1 MREFKE
7 RAAAKAEVMPVVIV
21 GAGPVGLA
29 LAVDLAQRN
38 IEVVLVDQKTAV
50 GKGSRAVTFAKRT
63 LEIFDKL
70 GIGEAV
76 VQHGTQW
83 SISRTYYKDE
93 MIDAKNLQPEEGL
106 KRPAYVNIQQY
117 HIEDYLVKRAL
128 QLPQITMCWG
138 TTLLSHQ
145 QNEDDV
151 VLTLS
156 DPQGEY
162 QLKSKYLI
170 AADGANSPIRNAL
183 SLPFKGQKFKDR
195 FLIVD
200 VVMAADFSPERHFWF
215 SPSFHEGHSV
225 LLHKQPDDIWR
236 VDFQL
241 GWDCDPQQEIEE
253 ERVQV
258 RLKKM
263 LGEDVNFDIKW
274 LSVYTFECRKL
285 TNFKEGKVIFIGD
298 AAHRVSPFGARGANS
313 GFQDADNLSWKL
325 EQVITG
331 RATEALLETYNEE
344 RQIAAR
350 ENIAQSSRSTDFITP
365 KSEQSFRFRNAILT
379 LAKKHRFAKNMINSG
394 RLSTATD
401 HLSSSI
407 NATSDDF
414 STGILP
420 GQVCIDSPIVFDHQQ
435 KWLLDLLANKFT
447 IIHFG
452 SPTESLIKEFDLL
465 TEIDANLQLIIVVE
479 QPPLTLQIIPRVK
492 VIFDAENILTQRL
505 NGKLGV
511 SYLLRPDNY
520 VAGRWHNWQL
530 EKLDSALRGCLL

>member
-1 MREFKE
+1 MREFKQ
-7 RAAAKAEVMPVVIV
+7 RASSKADVRPVVIV

-145 QNEDDV
+145 QNEDEV

-183 SLPFKGQKFKDR
+183 NLPFKGQKFKDR

-253 ERVQV
+253 ERVQA

-331 RATEALLETYNEE
+331 RATETLLESYNEE
-344 RQIAAR
+344 RQIAAL

-452 SPTESLIKEFDLL
+452 SPTESLIKEFDML

-492 VIFDAENILTQRL
+492 VIFDAENMLTQRL